1 MTIYNKSNEDLE
13 PICPSIVFS
22 GLYDIDDDNI
32 AVKNQKFIEI
42 VENNIFSSKKYEN
55 IFNNDN
61 KSNNARIK
69 IGVIAMEYSC
79 NGKTVSSEVRRLD
92 EKIYE
97 INNEIKRLFNINDTI
112 NQNIHF
118 RKYTDKQIENFNKQ
132 VVENYGLIANLSK
145 INKENTKKKTDI
157 LLLSIFEHYRL
168 YKLGYFH
175 GDFHLANA
183 LFCDNYN
190 YICDNNICD
199 YNFRVMLIDFG
210 LSFKF
215 SETPKDYSLFDFCN
229 IILGKPEPN
238 GFDNRNHPPYFKWI
252 NYLQNIYREQKGE
265 SERNN
270 DASLQYLELSF
281 KNIIDKMKIE
291 EPGEPVSSENINEY
305 YDKYDNFLTD
315 EPESQKPES
324 QKPESQK
331 PEYRIQTRV
340 INNIETR
347 SDTKKFIKE
356 KIKNNERNMITRS
369 MVANNKRNLEASR
382 DNKFPKK
389 KRKGGST
396 KERQN
401 IIDVFITQERERQ
414 REIISNLVKQIEEY
428 KTDQSTNESNK
439 HVLPLGVSIDSI
451 KNKGGAAAA
460 VIMKPKCKTVSNE
473 SRRKCSFRRRHTYK
487 KRSM

>member
-1 MTIYNKSNEDLE
+1 
-13 PICPSIVFS
+13 
-22 GLYDIDDDNI
+22 
-32 AVKNQKFIEI
+32 
-42 VENNIFSSKKYEN
+42 
-55 IFNNDN
+55 
-61 KSNNARIK
+61 
-69 IGVIAMEYSC
+69 
-79 NGKTVSSEVRRLD
+79 
-92 EKIYE
+92 
-97 INNEIKRLFNINDTI
+97 
-112 NQNIHF
+112 
-118 RKYTDKQIENFNKQ
+118 
-132 VVENYGLIANLSK
+132 
-145 INKENTKKKTDI
+145 
-157 LLLSIFEHYRL
+157 
-168 YKLGYFH
+168 
-175 GDFHLANA
+175 
-183 LFCDNYN
+183 
-190 YICDNNICD
+190 
-199 YNFRVMLIDFG
+199 
-210 LSFKF
+210 
-215 SETPKDYSLFDFCN
+215 
-229 IILGKPEPN
+229 
-238 GFDNRNHPPYFKWI
+238 
-252 NYLQNIYREQKGE
+252 
-265 SERNN
+265 
-270 DASLQYLELSF
+270 
-281 KNIIDKMKIE
+281 MKIE